1 MQDKKINDLLESFQA
16 IGRTKNQGYT
26 RTVYDQA
33 WCQAQKRCVDIIKEL
48 GLVPWV
54 DEIGNLYATADLTW
68 PKEPVI
74 LVGSHLDT
82 VVDGGLYDGLYGAL
96 SGVLSVS
103 QIVKSGQRVRRP
115 LVAVIFSEEEGSRFD
130 ATFTGSQ
137 YLLGRNLKDF
147 DDLVDARGQNFG
159 QVRQAAVG
167 ALSPF
172 VQTALHLK
180 VAQYLELHIE
190 QGPILENAGTD
201 IGIVTTIV
209 GQERFLIQ
217 LAGQANHAGTTPMD
231 CRDDA
236 LQRAVSLLADLYRE
250 LAQIPDLRY
259 TIGKVQLEP
268 NVANV
273 IPGLV
278 TFSLDLRH
286 QDQCVLSGAVH
297 VVAKLVDQYRAKL
310 ERTTAVMPT
319 QMDAGLQEKIAGAC
333 QSVGLTYQFL
343 PSGAGHDA
351 QVMGEQVPTA
361 MIFVPSVGGVS
372 HVPKEKTT
380 PADLE
385 NGQRVLTTVL
395 AKLVGQ
401 YEQKEPFLK

>member
-1 MQDKKINDLLESFQA
+1 MQDKKITDLLESFQA

-33 WCQAQKRCVDIIKEL
+33 WCQAQKQCVNIIKEL

-96 SGVLSVS
+96 AAVLSVS
-103 QIVKSGQRVRRP
+103 QVTKSEQRLRQP

-137 YLLGRNLKDF
+137 YLLERDLKGF
-147 DDLVDARGQNFG
+147 DALDDVQGQTFG
-159 QVRQAAVG
+159 QVRQAAVA

-172 VQTALHLK
+172 VQTASCLK
-180 VAQYLELHIE
+180 ITQYLELHIE
-190 QGPILENAGTD
+190 QGPILENTGIN

-217 LAGQANHAGTTPMD
+217 LVGQANHAGTTPMD

-236 LQRAVSLLADLYRE
+236 CQQAVSLLADLYRE

-286 QDQCVLSGAVH
+286 QDQSVLSEAVG

-319 QMDAGLQEKIAGAC
+319 QMDMGLQGEIAEAC
-333 QSVGLTYQFL
+333 QSVGLTHQFL
-343 PSGAGHDA
+343 SSGAGHDA

-372 HVPKEKTT
+372 HVPDEKTT

-385 NGQRVLTTVL
+385 NGQRVLTAVL
-395 AKLVGQ
+395 AKLVG
-401 YEQKEPFLK
+401 

>member
-1 MQDKKINDLLESFQA
+1 MQDKKIIDLLESFQA

-33 WCQAQKRCVDIIKEL
+33 WCQAQKQCVNIIKEL

-68 PKEPVI
+68 PKEPVT

-82 VVDGGLYDGLYGAL
+82 VVDRGLYDGLYGAL
-96 SGVLSVS
+96 AAVLSVS
-103 QIVKSGQRVRRP
+103 QVVKLEQGLRQP

-137 YLLGRNLKDF
+137 YLLERDLKGF
-147 DDLVDARGQNFG
+147 DALVDAQGQTFG
-159 QVRQAAVG
+159 QVRQAAVA

-172 VQTALHLK
+172 VQTASCLK
-180 VAQYLELHIE
+180 IAQYLELHIE
-190 QGPILENAGTD
+190 QGPILENTGTD

-217 LAGQANHAGTTPMD
+217 LVGQANHAGTTPMD

-236 LQRAVSLLADLYRE
+236 CQQAVSLLADLYRE

-286 QDQCVLSGAVH
+286 QDQLVLSEAVG

-310 ERTTAVMPT
+310 ERTTAVMPI
-319 QMDAGLQEKIAGAC
+319 QMNMGLQGEIAEAC
-333 QSVGLTYQFL
+333 QSVGLTHQFL

-372 HVPKEKTT
+372 HVPDEKTT

-385 NGQRVLTTVL
+385 NGQRVLTAVL
-395 AKLVGQ
+395 AKLVG
-401 YEQKEPFLK
+401 

>member
-1 MQDKKINDLLESFQA
+1 M
-16 IGRTKNQGYT
+16 
-26 RTVYDQA
+26 
-33 WCQAQKRCVDIIKEL
+33 
-48 GLVPWV
+48 
-54 DEIGNLYATADLTW
+54 
-68 PKEPVI
+68 
-74 LVGSHLDT
+74 
-82 VVDGGLYDGLYGAL
+82 
-96 SGVLSVS
+96 SVS
-103 QIVKSGQRVRRP
+103 QVTKSEQRLRQP

-137 YLLGRNLKDF
+137 YLLERDLKGF
-147 DDLVDARGQNFG
+147 DALDDVQGQTFG
-159 QVRQAAVG
+159 QVRQAAVA

-172 VQTALHLK
+172 VQTASCLK
-180 VAQYLELHIE
+180 ITQYLELHIE
-190 QGPILENAGTD
+190 QGPILENTGTN

-217 LAGQANHAGTTPMD
+217 LVGQANHAGTTPMD

-236 LQRAVSLLADLYRE
+236 CQQAVSLLADLYRE

-286 QDQCVLSGAVH
+286 QDQSVLSEAVG
-297 VVAKLVDQYRAKL
+297 VVAKLVDRYRAKL

-319 QMDAGLQEKIAGAC
+319 QMDMGLQGEIAEAC
-333 QSVGLTYQFL
+333 QSVGLTHQFL
-343 PSGAGHDA
+343 SSGAGHDA

-361 MIFVPSVGGVS
+361 VIFVPSVGGVS
-372 HVPKEKTT
+372 HVPDEKTT

-385 NGQRVLTTVL
+385 NGQRVLTAVL
-395 AKLVGQ
+395 AKLVG
-401 YEQKEPFLK
+401 

>member
-1 MQDKKINDLLESFQA
+1 MQDKKITDLLESFQA
-16 IGRTKNQGYT
+16 IGRTKNQGYK

-33 WCQAQKRCVDIIKEL
+33 WCQAQKQCVNIIKEL

-54 DEIGNLYATADLTW
+54 DEIVNLYATADLTW

-96 SGVLSVS
+96 AAVLSVS
-103 QIVKSGQRVRRP
+103 QVAKSEQRLRQP

-137 YLLGRNLKDF
+137 YLLERDLKGF
-147 DDLVDARGQNFG
+147 DTLDDVQGQTFG
-159 QVRQAAVG
+159 QVRQAAVA
-167 ALSPF
+167 ALSLF
-172 VQTALHLK
+172 VQTASCLK
-180 VAQYLELHIE
+180 ITQYLELHIE
-190 QGPILENAGTD
+190 QGPILENMGTD

-217 LAGQANHAGTTPMD
+217 LVGQANHAGTTPMD

-236 LQRAVSLLADLYRE
+236 CQQAVSLLADLYRE

-286 QDQCVLSGAVH
+286 QDQSVLSEAVG

-319 QMDAGLQEKIAGAC
+319 QMDMGLQGEIAEAC
-333 QSVGLTYQFL
+333 QSVGLTHQFL
-343 PSGAGHDA
+343 SSGAGHDA

-361 MIFVPSVGGVS
+361 VIFVPSVGGVS
-372 HVPKEKTT
+372 HVPDEKTT

-385 NGQRVLTTVL
+385 NGQRVLTAVL
-395 AKLVGQ
+395 AKLVG
-401 YEQKEPFLK
+401 

>member
-1 MQDKKINDLLESFQA
+1 MQDKKITDLLESFQA

-33 WCQAQKRCVDIIKEL
+33 WCQSQKQCVNIIKEL

-68 PKEPVI
+68 PKDPVI

-96 SGVLSVS
+96 AAVLSVS
-103 QIVKSGQRVRRP
+103 QVAKSEQRLRQP

-137 YLLGRNLKDF
+137 YLLERDLKGF
-147 DDLVDARGQNFG
+147 DALDDVQGQTFG
-159 QVRQAAVG
+159 QVRQAAVA

-172 VQTALHLK
+172 VQTASCLK
-180 VAQYLELHIE
+180 ITQYLELHIE
-190 QGPILENAGTD
+190 QGPILENTGTD

-217 LAGQANHAGTTPMD
+217 LMGQANHAGTTPMD

-236 LQRAVSLLADLYRE
+236 CQQAVSLLADLYRE

-286 QDQCVLSGAVH
+286 QDQSVLSEAVG

-319 QMDAGLQEKIAGAC
+319 QMDMGLQGEIAEAC
-333 QSVGLTYQFL
+333 QSVGLTHQFL
-343 PSGAGHDA
+343 SSGAGHDA

-372 HVPKEKTT
+372 HVPDEKTT

-385 NGQRVLTTVL
+385 NGQRVLTAVL
-395 AKLVGQ
+395 AKLVG
-401 YEQKEPFLK
+401 

>member
-1 MQDKKINDLLESFQA
+1 MQDKKIIDLLESFQA

-33 WCQAQKRCVDIIKEL
+33 WCQAQKQCVNIIKEL

-96 SGVLSVS
+96 AAVLSVS
-103 QIVKSGQRVRRP
+103 QVAKSEQRLRQP

-137 YLLGRNLKDF
+137 YLLERDLKGF
-147 DDLVDARGQNFG
+147 DALADAQGQTFG
-159 QVRQAAVG
+159 QVRQAAVA

-172 VQTALHLK
+172 VQTASCLK
-180 VAQYLELHIE
+180 IAQYLELHIE

-217 LAGQANHAGTTPMD
+217 LVGQANHAGTTPMD

-236 LQRAVSLLADLYRE
+236 CQQAVSLLADLYRE

-286 QDQCVLSGAVH
+286 QDQSVLTEAVG

-319 QMDAGLQEKIAGAC
+319 QMNMGLQGEIAEAC
-333 QSVGLTYQFL
+333 QSVGLTHQFL

-351 QVMGEQVPTA
+351 QVMGEQVSTA

-372 HVPKEKTT
+372 HVPDEKTT

-385 NGQRVLTTVL
+385 NGQRVLTAVL
-395 AKLVGQ
+395 AKLVG
-401 YEQKEPFLK
+401 

>member
-1 MQDKKINDLLESFQA
+1 MQDKKITDLLESFQA

-33 WCQAQKRCVDIIKEL
+33 WCQAQKQCVNIIKEL

-96 SGVLSVS
+96 AAVLSVS
-103 QIVKSGQRVRRP
+103 QVDKSEQRLRQP

-137 YLLGRNLKDF
+137 YLLGRHLKDF
-147 DDLVDARGQNFG
+147 EHLVDARGQTFG
-159 QVRQAAVG
+159 RARRAAVA

-172 VQTALHLK
+172 VQTASCLK
-180 VAQYLELHIE
+180 ITQYLELHIE
-190 QGPILENAGTD
+190 QGPILENTGTD

-217 LAGQANHAGTTPMD
+217 LVGQANHAGTTPMD

-236 LQRAVSLLADLYRE
+236 CQQAVSLLADLYRE
-250 LAQIPDLRY
+250 LAQISDLRY
-259 TIGKVQLEP
+259 TVGKVQLDP

-286 QDQCVLSGAVH
+286 QDQSVLSEAVD
-297 VVAKLVDQYRAKL
+297 VVTELVDQYRAKL
-310 ERTTAVMPT
+310 ERTTAVIPT
-319 QMDAGLQEKIAGAC
+319 QMDMGLQGEIAEAC
-333 QSVGLTYQFL
+333 QSVGLTHQFL

-372 HVPKEKTT
+372 HAPDEKTT

-385 NGQRVLTTVL
+385 NGQRVLTAVL
-395 AKLVGQ
+395 AKLVG
-401 YEQKEPFLK
+401 

>member
-1 MQDKKINDLLESFQA
+1 MQDKKITDLLESFQA

-33 WCQAQKRCVDIIKEL
+33 WCQAQKQCVNIIKEL

-96 SGVLSVS
+96 AAVLSVS
-103 QIVKSGQRVRRP
+103 QVAKSEQRLWQP
-115 LVAVIFSEEEGSRFD
+115 LVAVIFSEEEVSRFD

-137 YLLGRNLKDF
+137 YLLERDLKGF
-147 DDLVDARGQNFG
+147 DALADAQGQTFG
-159 QVRQAAVG
+159 QVRQAAVA

-172 VQTALHLK
+172 VQTASCLK
-180 VAQYLELHIE
+180 IAQYLELHIE

-217 LAGQANHAGTTPMD
+217 LVGQANHAGTTPMD

-236 LQRAVSLLADLYRE
+236 CQQAVSLLADLYRE
-250 LAQIPDLRY
+250 LAQIPDLCY

-286 QDQCVLSGAVH
+286 QDQLVLSEAVG

-319 QMDAGLQEKIAGAC
+319 QMNMGLQGEIAEAC
-333 QSVGLTYQFL
+333 QSVGLTHQFL

-372 HVPKEKTT
+372 HVPDEKTT

-385 NGQRVLTTVL
+385 NGQRVLTAVL
-395 AKLVGQ
+395 AKLVG
-401 YEQKEPFLK
+401 

>member
-1 MQDKKINDLLESFQA
+1 MQDKKITDLLESFQA

-33 WCQAQKRCVDIIKEL
+33 WCQAQKQCVNIIKEL

-96 SGVLSVS
+96 AAVLSVS
-103 QIVKSGQRVRRP
+103 QVTKSEQRLRQP

-137 YLLGRNLKDF
+137 YLLERDLKGF
-147 DDLVDARGQNFG
+147 DALDDVQGQTFG
-159 QVRQAAVG
+159 QVRQAAVA

-172 VQTALHLK
+172 VQTASCLK
-180 VAQYLELHIE
+180 ITQYLELHIE
-190 QGPILENAGTD
+190 QGPILENTGTN

-217 LAGQANHAGTTPMD
+217 LVGQANHAGTTPMD

-236 LQRAVSLLADLYRE
+236 CQQAVSLLADLYRE

-286 QDQCVLSGAVH
+286 QDQSVLSEAVG
-297 VVAKLVDQYRAKL
+297 VVAKLVDRYRAKL

-319 QMDAGLQEKIAGAC
+319 QMDMGLQGEIAEAC
-333 QSVGLTYQFL
+333 QSVGLTHQFL
-343 PSGAGHDA
+343 SSSAGHDA

-361 MIFVPSVGGVS
+361 VIFVPSVGGVS
-372 HVPKEKTT
+372 HVPDEKTT

-385 NGQRVLTTVL
+385 NGQRVLTAVL
-395 AKLVGQ
+395 AKLVG
-401 YEQKEPFLK
+401 

>member
-33 WCQAQKRCVDIIKEL
+33 WCQAQKQCVNIIKEL

-96 SGVLSVS
+96 AAVLSVS
-103 QIVKSGQRVRRP
+103 QVDKSEQRLRQP

-137 YLLGRNLKDF
+137 YLLGRHLKDF
-147 DDLVDARGQNFG
+147 EHLVDARGQTFG
-159 QVRQAAVG
+159 RARRAAVA

-172 VQTALHLK
+172 VQTASCLK
-180 VAQYLELHIE
+180 ITQYLELHIE

-217 LAGQANHAGTTPMD
+217 LVGQANHAGTTPMD

-236 LQRAVSLLADLYRE
+236 CQQAVSLLADLYRE
-250 LAQIPDLRY
+250 LAQISDLRY

-286 QDQCVLSGAVH
+286 QDQLVLSEAVG

-319 QMDAGLQEKIAGAC
+319 QMNMGLQGEITEAC
-333 QSVGLTYQFL
+333 QSVGLTHQFL

-372 HVPKEKTT
+372 HVPDEKTT

-385 NGQRVLTTVL
+385 NGQRVLTLVL
-395 AKLVGQ
+395 AKLVG
-401 YEQKEPFLK
+401 

>member
-1 MQDKKINDLLESFQA
+1 MQDKKITDLLESFQA

-33 WCQAQKRCVDIIKEL
+33 WCQAQKQCVNIIKEL

-96 SGVLSVS
+96 AAVLSVS
-103 QIVKSGQRVRRP
+103 QVTKSEQRLRQP

-137 YLLGRNLKDF
+137 YLLERDLKGF
-147 DDLVDARGQNFG
+147 DALDDVQGQTFG
-159 QVRQAAVG
+159 QVRQAAVA

-172 VQTALHLK
+172 VQTASCLK
-180 VAQYLELHIE
+180 ITQYLELHIE
-190 QGPILENAGTD
+190 QGPILENTGTN

-217 LAGQANHAGTTPMD
+217 LVGQANHAGTTPMD

-236 LQRAVSLLADLYRE
+236 CQQAVSLLADLYRE

-286 QDQCVLSGAVH
+286 QDQSVLSEAVG

-319 QMDAGLQEKIAGAC
+319 QMDMGLQGEIAEAC
-333 QSVGLTYQFL
+333 QSVGLTHQFL
-343 PSGAGHDA
+343 SSGAGHDA

-372 HVPKEKTT
+372 HVPDEKTT

-385 NGQRVLTTVL
+385 NGQRVLTAVL
-395 AKLVGQ
+395 AKLVG
-401 YEQKEPFLK
+401 

>member
-1 MQDKKINDLLESFQA
+1 MQDKKITDLLESFQA

-33 WCQAQKRCVDIIKEL
+33 WCQAQKQCVNIIKEL

-96 SGVLSVS
+96 AAVLSVS
-103 QIVKSGQRVRRP
+103 QVAKSEQRLWQP

-137 YLLGRNLKDF
+137 YLLERDLKGF
-147 DDLVDARGQNFG
+147 DALADAQGQTFG
-159 QVRQAAVG
+159 QVRQAAVA

-172 VQTALHLK
+172 VQTASCLK
-180 VAQYLELHIE
+180 IAQYLELHIE

-217 LAGQANHAGTTPMD
+217 LVGQANHAGTTPMD

-236 LQRAVSLLADLYRE
+236 CQQAVSLLADLYRE
-250 LAQIPDLRY
+250 LAQIPDLCY

-286 QDQCVLSGAVH
+286 QDQLVLSEAVG

-319 QMDAGLQEKIAGAC
+319 QMNMGLQGEIAEAC
-333 QSVGLTYQFL
+333 QSVGLTHQFL

-372 HVPKEKTT
+372 HVPDEKTT

-385 NGQRVLTTVL
+385 NGQRVLTAVL
-395 AKLVGQ
+395 AKLVG
-401 YEQKEPFLK
+401 